1 MPDAIQAIVK
11 IMTTPKE
18 KLKNNIYNIT
28 SFSPSVKDFIK
39 TIQKKLPEFNINYD
53 IDKMREDI
61 VNQWPNFISDT
72 NAINDCECKP
82 KYDLESSFI
91 NYIFKNLEN

>member
-1 MPDAIQAIVK
+1 MPDAIKAIVK

-28 SFSPSVKDFIK
+28 SFSPSVKDFLK
-39 TIQKKLPEFNINYD
+39 TIQKKLPEFKINYD

-61 VNQWPNFISDT
+61 VNQWPNFINDK
-72 NAINDCECKP
+72 NAKNDWEWKP
-82 KYDLESSFI
+82 KYDLESAFN